1 LLVKFL
7 KQILSFLVWHI
18 HERVGWSEMA
28 NEIIIV
34 GPGDGYGEDGP
45 QNRNPDSKLELAIA
59 AWLDAKS
66 KRSNSSKT
74 LVAYRDTLASFR
86 ATLLAVG
93 LDLDSPDIT
102 SLALAAQVWAG
113 QSTAAAPSFINEESK
128 VTAAGNNLDQKP
140 STGKKPKKTS
150 ISNPAQGSA
159 QSEAALQ
166 PYRETH
172 QTSAGQNTVEN
183 KVSPATYNQ
192 RLAILSS
199 FYSYARRQ
207 GLLTGENPI
216 GRVERRPVH
225 LYGDAAALAYSDVKN
240 NLAAIDRTQPV
251 GKRDYALLSV
261 ALQTGRR
268 LSELASLRR
277 SNLKFDG
284 ATITIHWHRTKG
296 GKTMS
301 DRLPQPL
308 SRALAEWLSSYYGN
322 KLSNLPQDSPV
333 WVSLSRQNKG
343 AALGI
348 QTIADICEK
357 RLGTSKV
364 HSLRH
369 TFARA
374 MEDAGAKVSVI
385 QARLGHT
392 SLATTGRY
400 LAALRQAENEHA
412 DALSSLFGIE

>member
-1 LLVKFL
+1 
-7 KQILSFLVWHI
+7 
-18 HERVGWSEMA
+18 MA
-28 NEIIIV
+28 NEIIVV
-34 GPGDGYGEDGP
+34 GPGDSTRDDGS
-45 QNRNPDSKLELAIA
+45 QKSNSSSKLELAIV

-86 ATLLAVG
+86 NTLLAAG

-102 SLALAAQVWAG
+102 TLALVAQGWAG
-113 QSTAAAPSFINEESK
+113 QSTTAAPSFIKEEGK
-128 VTAAGNNLDQKP
+128 GKGN
-140 STGKKPKKTS
+140 
-150 ISNPAQGSA
+150 
-159 QSEAALQ
+159 EAANSAEKKATTGRKSRKSASSNLAQETDKSDATVIQ
-166 PYRETH
+166 PYQEIPRTKA
-172 QTSAGQNTVEN
+172 QQNTVVNE
-183 KVSPATYNQ
+183 VSPATYNQ

-199 FYSYARRQ
+199 FYGYARRQ

-225 LYGDAAALAYSDVKN
+225 LYGDASALSYKEVKN
-240 NLAAIDRTQPV
+240 NLAAIDRSQPI

-284 ATITIHWHRTKG
+284 ASITIHWHRTKG
-296 GKTMS
+296 GKAMS

-308 SRALAEWLSSYYGN
+308 SRALAEWHSSYYGN
-322 KLSNLPQDSPV
+322 QVNSLPQDAPV

-343 AALGI
+343 AALSI

>member
-1 LLVKFL
+1 MAGRL
-7 KQILSFLVWHI
+7 
-18 HERVGWSEMA
+18 EME
-28 NEIIIV
+28 NEIITV
-34 GPGDGYGEDGP
+34 GSAEDDTK
-45 QNRNPDSKLELAIA
+45 NNNPKLKLDLAIA

-74 LVAYRDTLASFR
+74 LVAYRDTLSSFR
-86 ATLLAVG
+86 TTLLAVG
-93 LDLDSPDIT
+93 LDLDTTEIT
-102 SLALAAQVWAG
+102 TLALAAQGWAG
-113 QSTAAAPSFINEESK
+113 QSTSAPSIIKEKQVEDFAGTHSENKTTSTSKKRKKSGSSELVTEKTQSIN
-128 VTAAGNNLDQKP
+128 
-140 STGKKPKKTS
+140 
-150 ISNPAQGSA
+150 I
-159 QSEAALQ
+159 Q
-166 PYRETH
+166 PYQDQPRSKA
-172 QTSAGQNTVEN
+172 QQNTVEN

-199 FYSYARRQ
+199 FYSYARRH

-225 LYGDAAALAYSDVKN
+225 LYGDASALAYKEVKN
-240 NLAAIDRTQPV
+240 NLAAIDRSQPV

-296 GKTMS
+296 GKAMS

-308 SRALAEWLSSYYGN
+308 SRTLAEWLSSYYGN
-322 KLSNLPQDSPV
+322 QLSSLPQDAPV

-412 DALSSLFGIE
+412 EALSTLFGID

>member
-1 LLVKFL
+1 LAGQLEVT
-7 KQILSFLVWHI
+7 
-18 HERVGWSEMA
+18 
-28 NEIIIV
+28 NEIIVV
-34 GPGDGYGEDGP
+34 GSSKGQDEPH
-45 QNRNPDSKLELAIA
+45 NNPDSKLELAIA

-74 LVAYRDTLASFR
+74 LAAYRDTIASFR
-86 ATLLAVG
+86 ATLLMAG
-93 LDLDSPDIT
+93 LDLDTPEIT
-102 SLALAAQVWAG
+102 ALALAAQGWAG
-113 QSTAAAPSFINEESK
+113 QSMAAASNIKEGEKEK
-128 VTAAGNNLDQKP
+128 VGAYNPDVKTT
-140 STGKKPKKTS
+140 TGKKSKKAS
-150 ISNPAQGSA
+150 ISNLAAEENQLSA
-159 QSEAALQ
+159 IQ
-166 PYRETH
+166 PYQDQPRTKA
-172 QTSAGQNTVEN
+172 QQNTVEN

-199 FYSYARRQ
+199 FYSYARRH
-207 GLLTGENPI
+207 GLFSGENPI

-225 LYGDAAALAYSDVKN
+225 IYGDASALAYKEVKN

-284 ATITIHWHRTKG
+284 ATITVHWHRTKG
-296 GKTMS
+296 GKAMS

-308 SRALAEWLSSYYGN
+308 SRVLAEWLSSYYGN
-322 KLSNLPQDSPV
+322 QLSALPQDAPV

-412 DALSSLFGIE
+412 EALSTLFGID

>member
-1 LLVKFL
+1 MAKEIV
-7 KQILSFLVWHI
+7 IDLSV
-18 HERVGWSEMA
+18 E
-28 NEIIIV
+28 N
-34 GPGDGYGEDGP
+34 
-45 QNRNPDSKLELAIA
+45 QDSYNNTHSKTKLELAIA

-74 LVAYRDTLASFR
+74 LVAYRDTLTSFR
-86 ATLLAVG
+86 TTLHAAG
-93 LDLDSPDIT
+93 LDLDTPEIT
-102 SLALAAQVWAG
+102 ALALAAQGWAG
-113 QSTAAAPSFINEESK
+113 QSTTAVAVPSFIKEEGMEKVVANNPEIKATTGRKSK
-128 VTAAGNNLDQKP
+128 KSAT
-140 STGKKPKKTS
+140 
-150 ISNPAQGSA
+150 SNPAQESD
-159 QSEAALQ
+159 QSDAAIQ
-166 PYRETH
+166 PYQEAP
-172 QTSAGQNTVEN
+172 QTKAQQNTVEN

-225 LYGDAAALAYSDVKN
+225 LYGDASALAYKEVKN
-240 NLAAIDRTQPV
+240 NLAAIDRAQSV

-277 SNLKFDG
+277 SNLKFEG

-296 GKTMS
+296 GKAMS

-322 KLSNLPQDSPV
+322 QLSALPQDAPV

-364 HSLRH
+364 HTLRH

-374 MEDAGAKVSVI
+374 MEDSGAKVSVI

-412 DALSSLFGIE
+412 EALSTLFGID

>member
-1 LLVKFL
+1 
-7 KQILSFLVWHI
+7 
-18 HERVGWSEMA
+18 MA
-28 NEIIIV
+28 NEIVI
-34 GPGDGYGEDGP
+34 DLSGENQHSYNDTHSK
-45 QNRNPDSKLELAIA
+45 SKLELAIA

-86 ATLLAVG
+86 ATLQVAG
-93 LDLDSPDIT
+93 LDLDTPDIT
-102 SLALAAQVWAG
+102 TLALAAQGWAG
-113 QSTAAAPSFINEESK
+113 QSTATMPSFIKEGGKENVVANNPEIKATTGRKSK
-128 VTAAGNNLDQKP
+128 KSANFNQAQVSDQLGAAIRPYQEIPQTK
-140 STGKKPKKTS
+140 
-150 ISNPAQGSA
+150 AQ
-159 QSEAALQ
+159 
-166 PYRETH
+166 
-172 QTSAGQNTVEN
+172 QNTVEN
-183 KVSPATYNQ
+183 MVSPATYNQ

-199 FYSYARRQ
+199 FYGYARRQ

-225 LYGDAAALAYSDVKN
+225 LYGDASALAYKEVKN
-240 NLAAIDRTQPV
+240 NLAAIDRMQPV

-284 ATITIHWHRTKG
+284 ATITIHWYRTKG

-308 SRALAEWLSSYYGN
+308 SRALAEWLSSYYSN
-322 KLSNLPQDSPV
+322 QLSSLPQDAPI

-343 AALGI
+343 AALSI

-412 DALSSLFGIE
+412 EALSTLFGID

>member
-1 LLVKFL
+1 
-7 KQILSFLVWHI
+7 
-18 HERVGWSEMA
+18 MA
-28 NEIIIV
+28 NEIIVI
-34 GPGDGYGEDGP
+34 GSGDNARDEGS
-45 QNRNPDSKLELAIA
+45 QNSNASSKLELAIV

-86 ATLLAVG
+86 STLLAVG
-93 LDLDSPDIT
+93 LDLDAPDIT
-102 SLALAAQVWAG
+102 TLALAAQGWAG
-113 QSTAAAPSFINEESK
+113 QSTAAAVPSIIKEEGK
-128 VTAAGNNLDQKP
+128 GTAVANNVEKK
-140 STGKKPKKTS
+140 STTGKKRG
-150 ISNPAQGSA
+150 NPASSNLAQETDQPGSA
-159 QSEAALQ
+159 TAIQ
-166 PYRETH
+166 PYRKIP
-172 QTSAGQNTVEN
+172 QTKAQQNTIEN

-199 FYSYARRQ
+199 FYGYARRQ

-225 LYGDAAALAYSDVKN
+225 LYADAAALAYKEVKN
-240 NLAAIDRTQPV
+240 NLAAIDRSQPV

-284 ATITIHWHRTKG
+284 ASITIHWHRTKG

-322 KLSNLPQDSPV
+322 QLSALSQDAPV

-343 AALGI
+343 AALSI

-412 DALSSLFGIE
+412 EALSSLFGID

>member
-1 LLVKFL
+1 
-7 KQILSFLVWHI
+7 
-18 HERVGWSEMA
+18 MA
-28 NEIIIV
+28 NEIIVIR
-34 GPGDGYGEDGP
+34 PDEDDSSSTD
-45 QNRNPDSKLELAIA
+45 NKPDSKLELAIA

-86 ATLLAVG
+86 AVLLAAG
-93 LDLDSPDIT
+93 LDLDTSDIT
-102 SLALAAQVWAG
+102 TLALAAQGWAG
-113 QSTAAAPSFINEESK
+113 QSTAAAPSYIKEEEK
-128 VTAAGNNLDQKP
+128 VNVVANNPDF
-140 STGKKPKKTS
+140 KTS
-150 ISNPAQGSA
+150 SSSGSGRKNRKSSISDLAIENNNNQPN
-159 QSEAALQ
+159 AAIQ
-166 PYRETH
+166 PYQEVP
-172 QTSAGQNTVEN
+172 QTKGRQNTVEN

-225 LYGDAAALAYSDVKN
+225 IYGDASALAYKEVKS

-296 GKTMS
+296 GKAMS

-322 KLSNLPQDSPV
+322 QQLSSLPQDAPV

-343 AALGI
+343 AAMGI

-369 TFARA
+369 TFARG

-412 DALSSLFGIE
+412 EALSTLFGIE

>member
-1 LLVKFL
+1 MM
-7 KQILSFLVWHI
+7 
-18 HERVGWSEMA
+18 E
-28 NEIIIV
+28 NEIIVV
-34 GPGDGYGEDGP
+34 GPGDSFAEDGP
-45 QNRNPDSKLELAIA
+45 QHNPDSKIELAIV

-86 ATLLAVG
+86 DTLLTAG

-102 SLALAAQVWAG
+102 TLALAAQAWAG
-113 QSTAAAPSFINEESK
+113 QSTAAPSSLKEEGRENVIASDSEIK
-128 VTAAGNNLDQKP
+128 AT
-140 STGKKPKKTS
+140 TGRKSRKSAISNSVQESDRPDTS
-150 ISNPAQGSA
+150 I
-159 QSEAALQ
+159 Q
-166 PYRETH
+166 PYQEIP
-172 QTSAGQNTVEN
+172 QTKAQQNTVEN

-199 FYSYARRQ
+199 FYGYARRQ
-207 GLLTGENPI
+207 GLLTSENPI

-225 LYGDAAALAYSDVKN
+225 LYGDAAALAYNEVKN
-240 NLAAIDRTQPV
+240 NLAAIDRSQPV

-308 SRALAEWLSSYYGN
+308 SRALAEWLSSYYSN
-322 KLSNLPQDSPV
+322 RLSSLPQDAPI

-412 DALSSLFGIE
+412 EALSTLFGID